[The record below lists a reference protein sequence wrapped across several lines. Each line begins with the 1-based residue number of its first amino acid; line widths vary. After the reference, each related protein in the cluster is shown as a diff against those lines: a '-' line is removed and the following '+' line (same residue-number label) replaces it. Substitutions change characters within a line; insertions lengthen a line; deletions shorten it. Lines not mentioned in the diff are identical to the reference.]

1 MLNVDLR
8 EIPQS
13 SGVYLFRGPKGE
25 VLYVGKA
32 KDLRAR
38 ISSYIRGPLVNPK
51 VRALVDQAKSLEY
64 FLTQTEKEALLLEA
78 TLIKKY
84 RPKYNVLLRD
94 DKNYP
99 LLRISLKE
107 EYPALQIV
115 RKRRRGDGALYFG
128 PFTSSRALREI
139 LRLLSKT
146 FPLRKCSLAE
156 MKRRKTPCVYFQI
169 GKCLGPCFR
178 EIPREEYE
186 KLVSGVISFFQGKG
200 YELLERMKREMEELA
215 ERLEFERAAFL
226 RDRIRDLESILEKQA
241 VVLSEPIDIDLW
253 ECEIENSNYYLIVLF
268 VRHGYLYG
276 YQTFKLRSQLESE
289 EAPLKKA
296 LLQFYLEGKIVPP
309 VIYVPETWEDLQV
322 YENLLRDLAGSE
334 VTVRSSEGQ
343 EEVAYLREIA
353 RKNLRN
359 FIDSDRRR
367 EKPWYD
373 GLSEELKVLL
383 RLDTEPRVIEAIDL
397 SQYYGQARVGALVA
411 FFEGEPDKSRYRLYK
426 IKSEGRDDLSML
438 YEVLSRRIRRGL
450 EEGNLPDLLL
460 IDGGK
465 GHLETALR
473 VLEDFG
479 VSDLAVRSVAKNE
492 NREPEKVYLPGRKN
506 PLMLP
511 RYREVFHFIGRVME
525 EAHRFAQSYAEK
537 SLKKES
543 FTGLLDGIPGVGPKR
558 KETLLKHFSSLE
570 ELQSATVEKIA
581 SLPGFNLKIA
591 RLIKDKLEASNQ
603 ISASENVNNSEN
615 L

>member
-1 MLNVDLR
+1 MIEIDLK

-13 SGVYLFRGPKGE
+13 SGVYLFKGEKGE

-38 ISSYIRGPLVNPK
+38 LSSYVKGPVLNPK
-51 VRALVDQAKSLEY
+51 VRVLLEHAKSVEY

-84 RPKYNVLLRD
+84 RPKYNILLRD

-99 LLRISLKE
+99 MLRISLKE

-115 RKRRRGDGALYFG
+115 RKRRKGDGALYFG
-128 PFTSSRALREI
+128 PFTSSRALKEI

-156 MKRRKTPCVYFQI
+156 MRRRNTPCVYFQI

-178 EIPREEYE
+178 KVPKEEYD
-186 KLVSGVISFFQGKG
+186 KLVSGVISFFQGRG

-226 RDRIRDLESILEKQA
+226 RDRIRDLEAILEKQA
-241 VVLSEPIDIDLW
+241 VVLSEPLDLDLW
-253 ECEIENSNYYLIVLF
+253 EYSEENKNLFVIVLF
-268 VRHGYLYG
+268 VRHGHLYG
-276 YQTFKLRSQLESE
+276 YQTFKVKSHFGSDEM
-289 EAPLKKA
+289 PLKNI

-309 VIYVPETWEDLQV
+309 EIYVPTLWKDLQD
-322 YENLLRDLAGSE
+322 YESILRDLAGGE
-334 VTVRSSEGQ
+334 VSIKSSEGL
-343 EEVAYLREIA
+343 EEISYLREIA
-353 RKNLRN
+353 VKNLKN
-359 FIDSDRRR
+359 FIESDRRR

-373 GLSEELKVLL
+373 GLSEELMKLL
-383 RLDTEPRVIEAIDL
+383 KLNVEPRIIEAIDL

-426 IKSEGRDDLSML
+426 IKTEGKDDLSML

-450 EEGNLPDLLL
+450 EEGSLPDLLL

-479 VSDLAVRSVAKNE
+479 VTDIAVRSVAKNE

-506 PLMLP
+506 PLLLP
-511 RYREVFHFIGRVME
+511 RYKEVFHFIGRIME
-525 EAHRFAQSYAEK
+525 EAHRFAQSFAEK
-537 SLKKES
+537 ALKKES
-543 FTGLLDGIPGVGPKR
+543 FAGILDEIPGVGKKR
-558 KETLLKHFSSLE
+558 KEILLKHFSSLE
-570 ELQSATVEKIA
+570 DLKKASLEKIA
-581 SLPGFNLKIA
+581 GLPGFNLKVA
-591 RLIKDKLEASNQ
+591 KAIKEKLEGALES
-603 ISASENVNNSEN
+603 SLS
-615 L
+615 